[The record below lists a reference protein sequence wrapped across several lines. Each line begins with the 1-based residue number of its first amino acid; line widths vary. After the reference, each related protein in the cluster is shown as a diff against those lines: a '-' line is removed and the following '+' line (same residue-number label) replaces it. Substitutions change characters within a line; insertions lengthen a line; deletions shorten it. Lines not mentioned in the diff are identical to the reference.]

1 LAQRKTTPKKPVRKR
16 RTEYDQSYKRLFS
29 HPKMVED
36 LLKGFV
42 HEDWVKELDFTTLEV
57 FKDSFVSDNLLER
70 HDDIIWRVR
79 WGKKKWLYVYLL
91 LLQEMKTMLHETMQ
105 NWYRDAE
112 IKGEARGITIGEE
125 RGITIGEERGEARGE
140 TKILTHLLE
149 TKFGILPP
157 SERATIERLNSD
169 AMLKCSERLLTAKT
183 LQEVIKP
190 A

>member
-1 LAQRKTTPKKPVRKR
+1 
-16 RTEYDQSYKRLFS
+16 
-29 HPKMVED
+29 
-36 LLKGFV
+36 
-42 HEDWVKELDFTTLEV
+42 
-57 FKDSFVSDNLLER
+57 
-70 HDDIIWRVR
+70 
-79 WGKKKWLYVYLL
+79 
-91 LLQEMKTMLHETMQ
+91 MLHETMQ

-157 SERATIERLNSD
+157 AERATIERLDSD